1 MQQPQRCPFV
11 RPGEPDPDWFKPTGY
26 EPLPFEGLPRQPQP
40 GVWGKLAVGLLFGFC
55 LLVVVMLLITKAA
68 VALAASLLFLGV
80 NPSAGKE

>member
-1 MQQPQRCPFV
+1 
-11 RPGEPDPDWFKPTGY
+11 
-26 EPLPFEGLPRQPQP
+26 
-40 GVWGKLAVGLLFGFC
+40 VWGKLAVGLLFGFC